1 MFLIVTALGVRLLI
15 IRHNGPN
22 DSSVAPSG
30 SVASKFADAPKAAL
44 PEVVMKNDAVSKEA
58 PALSELTDQK
68 LPVAI
73 DESHYEVLP
82 PSAAMKKDRKLP
94 GILHVGDEAGMF
106 EDLHPAIQA
115 MVPGDVTEI
124 RTNRILT
131 VEPCLLG
138 KELASEIEPVDLP
151 PLMIR
156 AAEGYFPLLRVAQPG
171 PVIRVH
177 HRSIWLKNLHFAAR
191 DIPIHW
197 IQGEGLSVLAQNC
210 SFTGGNFVNALG
222 TSKGRL
228 TTVLVD
234 QCFFRN
240 ASIVPDGG
248 GVGNVGIYRSAIIA
262 CRTSTFGPGD
272 HTIDMQRST
281 FLTTSILAVS
291 QVENEVPPRILYQMD
306 KCIFQQFAC
315 CPNLI
320 QLRVNDANFPANP
333 ENTPATFN
341 RFVPGFSV
349 TDSVLSFHAPDGL
362 NEGWGLIEAGPK
374 VLALRSSIFP
384 MIERQMLSLGLSP
397 RASAARDGCWNGL
410 GGKDPAFPATFDL
423 DRPDLIFTTDVP
435 AVQQQLDARSVGCVP
450 EWLPPIPVQAMDI
463 YAVRPLP

>member
-30 SVASKFADAPKAAL
+30 AVASKFADAPKAAL
-44 PEVVMKNDAVSKEA
+44 PEVVMKNDAVSKKA
-58 PALSELTDQK
+58 PALSELTDQE

-73 DESHYEVLP
+73 DESHYAVLP
-82 PSAAMKKDRKLP
+82 PAAAMKKDRKLP

-106 EDLHPAIQA
+106 EDLHTAIQA

-191 DIPIHW
+191 DVPMVW
-197 IQGEGLSVLAQNC
+197 IEGEGLTVLAQNC
-210 SFTGGNFVNALG
+210 SVTGGSFVSATGNG
-222 TSKGRL
+222 KGRL

-240 ASIVPDGG
+240 ASIVGG
-248 GVGNVGIYRSAIIA
+248 GVANVGIYRSAVIA
-262 CRTSTFGPGD
+262 SRTSIGFGPGD

-281 FLTTSILAVS
+281 FLTTYILGVS
-291 QVENEVPPRILYQMD
+291 QVENELPPQIRYQMD

-315 CPNLI
+315 CPTLI
-320 QLRVNDANFPANP
+320 QLMVTDANFPANP
-333 ENTPATFN
+333 ESIPETFN

-349 TDSVLSFHAPDGL
+349 TDSILSFHAPDGL
-362 NEGWGLIEAGPK
+362 SEGWGTIGSGPK
-374 VLALRSSIFP
+374 VVALRSSVFP
-384 MIERQMLSLGLSP
+384 MIERQMLSLGFSP

-435 AVQQQLDARSVGCVP
+435 AVQQQLDTRSVGCVP